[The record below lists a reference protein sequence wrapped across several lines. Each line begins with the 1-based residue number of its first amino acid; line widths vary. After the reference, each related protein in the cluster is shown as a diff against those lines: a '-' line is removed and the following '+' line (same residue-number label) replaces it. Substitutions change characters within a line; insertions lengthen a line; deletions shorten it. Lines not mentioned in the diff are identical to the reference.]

1 MKILKW
7 KQMTKSRNFI
17 FRRCCERH
25 NGLLLMPKRYRGVYL
40 IRKMILMNFIR
51 QKKTLKCEMTSGFG
65 LCGSVI
71 RESVQQVLLIL
82 QIFIQSPHS
91 ILLRIQD
98 GDENCHCQAADNRR
112 KHLKSA
118 IFYTDSSGTDLC
130 SRIPHR

>member
-25 NGLLLMPKRYRGVYL
+25 NGLLLMPKRYRGVFF
-40 IRKMILMNFIR
+40 IRKIILMNFIL
-51 QKKTLKCEMTSGFG
+51 QKKTLKCKTASGFG

-71 RESVQQVLLIL
+71 RESVQQVLLLIL
-82 QIFIQSPHS
+82 QIFIQFPHS

-98 GDENCHCQAADNRR
+98 GDENCHC
-112 KHLKSA
+112 
-118 IFYTDSSGTDLC
+118 
-130 SRIPHR
+130 